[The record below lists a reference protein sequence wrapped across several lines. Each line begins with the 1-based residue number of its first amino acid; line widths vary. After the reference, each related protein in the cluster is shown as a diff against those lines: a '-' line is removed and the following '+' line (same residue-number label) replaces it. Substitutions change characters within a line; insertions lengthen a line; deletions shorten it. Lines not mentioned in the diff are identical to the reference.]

1 MEHLQTNRG
10 PHCIQG
16 LSHPVP
22 GHRPQHGSDVLL
34 RFLFFKMAFLYLIR
48 DSISSFLRETETRKH
63 GPDQQVRVQ
72 GALSGLEM

>member
-1 MEHLQTNRG
+1 MNRS
-10 PHCIQG
+10 PHCLQG

-34 RFLFFKMAFLYLIR
+34 RFLFFKMAFLDFIR

-63 GPDQQVRVQ
+63 GQISGLGVQ
-72 GALSGLEM
+72 GARSGLEM